1 MKRLYSQLTS
11 PSRKE
16 SDTDTDTDICSICLD
31 TYKATCNM
39 YCTRTPC
46 GHIFHSTCLSKW
58 SSLHNNCPICRGEIN
73 CCMVSS
79 EPINPYTNLHNINNI
94 INNNNINNNNNNN
107 INNNININNNNINI
121 RILNRQVRRPDA
133 YVPVLTYVIGQI

>member
-1 MKRLYSQLTS
+1 MSRYYSSSECRLVITS
-11 PSRKE
+11 PMQE
-16 SDTDTDTDICSICLD
+16 TDICSICLD

-58 SSLHNNCPICRGEIN
+58 SSLHNNCPICRGVIN
-73 CCMVSS
+73 CCMVST
-79 EPINPYTNLHNINNI
+79 EPINPYINLHNINNI
-94 INNNNINNNNNNN
+94 INNNN
-107 INNNININNNNINI
+107 NININININNNINI

-133 YVPVLTYVIGQI
+133 YIPVLTYVIGQI